1 MPKIDLHCHL
11 DGSLSQQCM
20 EELLGRNVELRELQV
35 EPDCRSLAEY
45 LEKFDLPLSCL
56 QDATGLKAAGYDF
69 MRGVAAEQMNYVEV
83 RFAPLLS
90 CEQGL
95 DSAKVIEAVLAG
107 LNQGKD
113 EFGIDYGVIVCA
125 MRHER
130 EEENLKMLRAAR
142 EFLNAGVCA
151 ADLAGNEAAFPMNQ
165 FMDLFGEA
173 RRLEMPFTIHAGECG
188 NAQNIVDAIEC
199 GASRIGHGIAM
210 RGRAD
215 VMKLCRDKH
224 IGIEMCP
231 ISNLQT
237 KAVQSTA
244 EYPMREFLDNGI
256 CVTINTD
263 NRMVSGTTIE
273 KEIAFVKENYG
284 ITDDEITQMMK
295 TSVDVAFASDDVK
308 HRLWKLF

>member
-130 EEENLKMLRAAR
+130 EEENLNMLRAAR
-142 EFLNAGVCA
+142 EF
-151 ADLAGNEAAFPMNQ
+151 
-165 FMDLFGEA
+165 
-173 RRLEMPFTIHAGECG
+173 
-188 NAQNIVDAIEC
+188 
-199 GASRIGHGIAM
+199 
-210 RGRAD
+210 
-215 VMKLCRDKH
+215 
-224 IGIEMCP
+224 
-231 ISNLQT
+231 
-237 KAVQSTA
+237 
-244 EYPMREFLDNGI
+244 
-256 CVTINTD
+256 
-263 NRMVSGTTIE
+263 
-273 KEIAFVKENYG
+273 
-284 ITDDEITQMMK
+284 
-295 TSVDVAFASDDVK
+295 
-308 HRLWKLF
+308 